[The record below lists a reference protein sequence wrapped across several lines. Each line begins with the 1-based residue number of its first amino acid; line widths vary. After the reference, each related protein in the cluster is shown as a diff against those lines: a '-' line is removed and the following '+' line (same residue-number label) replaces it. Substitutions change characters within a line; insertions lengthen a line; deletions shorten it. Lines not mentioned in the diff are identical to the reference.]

1 MKLLLA
7 EDILKLSKKE
17 LEEYINK
24 LNNEFIDLDFKN
36 KELSD
41 KNNHLEHRLFDIK
54 QYVANK

>member
-7 EDILKLSKKE
+7 EDILKLNKKE

-36 KELSD
+36 KEL
-41 KNNHLEHRLFDIK
+41 KNKNKYLEHRLFDIK